1 MRVYQAVWWTSAGLA
16 VLIGVAVAVSTS
28 SAFLSFTLFVTI
40 ATCAGILSGNLE
52 LLADI
57 PPRSRGILVRRVT
70 VHAVAAGLAAVA
82 CFGLGTA
89 LGARMLFVLGLLAI
103 SSPPVAQWAT
113 IPDRPDNDLVSDSAS
128 ATTRSAGAMA
138 AWTDAEL
145 YTVWCASIGEV
156 GQAPDRAVVAA
167 QARAYL
173 LEELERRHPADAAY
187 WIRSG
192 AGLEGEPPNFLVEED
207 HRP

>member
-1 MRVYQAVWWTSAGLA
+1 MRVYQVVWWTSACLA
-16 VLIGVAVAVSTS
+16 VLVGVVVAVSTS

-40 ATCAGILSGNLE
+40 ATCAGILSGNLQ
-52 LLADI
+52 LLADL
-57 PPRSRGILVRRVT
+57 PALSRRILVRRVT
-70 VHAVAAGLAAVA
+70 AHAVAAGSVAVA

-89 LGARMLFVLGLLAI
+89 LGAGMLVVLGLLAI
-103 SSPPVAQWAT
+103 SSPPVAEWAT
-113 IPDRPDNDLVSDSAS
+113 VPGKPDDDPVSDSAGP
-128 ATTRSAGAMA
+128 TVRSAGDMA

-145 YTVWCASIGEV
+145 YSVWCASIGEV
-156 GQAPDRAVVAA
+156 GQAPARAVVAA

-192 AGLEGEPPNFLVEED
+192 AGLEGEPPTFLVEED